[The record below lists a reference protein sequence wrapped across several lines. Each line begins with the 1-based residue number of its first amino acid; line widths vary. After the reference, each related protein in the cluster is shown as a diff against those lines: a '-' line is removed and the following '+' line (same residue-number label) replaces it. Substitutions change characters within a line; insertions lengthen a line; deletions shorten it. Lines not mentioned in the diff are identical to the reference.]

1 MDVFADLRGPDGL
14 QVWDGI
20 VGRVVEGDNVTFSVI
35 ELDPGAV
42 ASMHSH
48 PQEQLG
54 VVVEGAMR
62 FTIGGE
68 TRDLGPGEAWRI
80 PGGTPHEAVAG
91 PDGALLVEVFSPRRE
106 DWGGLARVERP
117 GRLG

>member
-1 MDVFADLRGPDGL
+1 MDVFADLRGPHGL

-35 ELDPGAV
+35 ELDPGAQ
-42 ASMHSH
+42 ATMHSH
-48 PQEQLG
+48 PHEQLG
-54 VVVEGAMR
+54 VVISGAME

-80 PGGTPHEAVAG
+80 PGGTPHQATAG
-91 PDGALLVEVFSPRRE
+91 PDGAVLVEVFSPRRE
-106 DWGGLARVERP
+106 DWAGLEPVDRP
-117 GRLG
+117 GRLR